1 MKAHAFTAI
10 FSFCLGV
17 AYRNN
22 KTTQTKIAEEGAIP
36 LLVAQL
42 NRPVSEEVQ
51 VEVAIA
57 LGCIILSNT
66 RNQDMLNE
74 EPDFKFD
81 VLLDL
86 LKSKNVVSNIL
97 LNEHVN

>member
-1 MKAHAFTAI
+1 MY
-10 FSFCLGV
+10 LGV

-22 KTTQTKIAEEGAIP
+22 KTTQSKIAEEGAIP
-36 LLVAQL
+36 LLVQQL

-66 RNQDMLNE
+66 QNQDILNE
-74 EPDFKFD
+74 EPEFKFD

-86 LKSKNVVSNIL
+86 LKSRNVVSIFRNL
-97 LNEHVN
+97 TLS

>member
-1 MKAHAFTAI
+1 MDLQQYVLIA
-10 FSFCLGV
+10 GV
-17 AYRNN
+17 AYKNN
-22 KTTQTKIAEEGAIP
+22 RTTQSKIAEEGAIP
-36 LLVAQL
+36 LLVDQL

-66 RNQDMLNE
+66 HNQDILNE
-74 EPDFKFD
+74 EPEFKFD

-86 LKSKNVVSNIL
+86 LKSKNVVSFL
-97 LNEHVN
+97 L